1 MTRCGSRGRPACLCA
16 CARDL
21 TRSSACP
28 SVLDKDLTDADDALG
43 IAEIR
48 LEGDS
53 GEQTITLK
61 GVGDF
66 NDFPISFK
74 WKLDPYV
81 PPPATL
87 KITGVKL
94 SEVPA
99 QHKRQKTKKNLLAA
113 ADHHEHKAGD
123 PYLTFGLME
132 VGRGRT

>member
-1 MTRCGSRGRPACLCA
+1 MA
-16 CARDL
+16 
-21 TRSSACP
+21 
-28 SVLDKDLTDADDALG
+28 
-43 IAEIR
+43 
-48 LEGDS
+48 
-53 GEQTITLK
+53 
-61 GVGDF
+61 GDF
-66 NDFPISFK
+66 NDFPVSFK

-94 SEVPA
+94 SEVPPVRPPSVRQQLSRRHSTNTSSSLSPSKFHPSLIWAQVPA

-132 VGRGRT
+132 VGARDLRRT